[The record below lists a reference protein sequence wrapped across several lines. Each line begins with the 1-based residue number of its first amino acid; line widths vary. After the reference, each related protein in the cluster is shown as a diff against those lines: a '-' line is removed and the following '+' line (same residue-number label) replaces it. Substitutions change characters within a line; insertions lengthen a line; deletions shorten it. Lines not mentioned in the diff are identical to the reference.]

1 MQKTHVEVVEAPVLK
16 LLPCF
21 NVSDFNVGI
30 LFKDSEVHTMTEE
43 VPCDRMFYSFSVEMK
58 EIH

>member
-1 MQKTHVEVVEAPVLK
+1 MQKQYTELLEIPVLK

-21 NVSDFNVGI
+21 NVTDFNVGI
-30 LFKDSEVHTMTEE
+30 LFKDTEVHTMTEE

-58 EIH
+58 DIH